1 MKLWTTWIEWIL
13 REDLDGGD
21 PTTEA
26 LIPENLRAVG
36 EVWVRQEGVVA
47 GAPFAHQILAYLDST
62 VRVDVHVP
70 EGQWVEGGTL
80 WMTWMGPARVLLM
93 GERAVLNLL
102 GHLSG
107 IATLTRRFVEEAK
120 RMGVEVL
127 DTRKTLPGYRGLEKY
142 ATRVGGARNHRMD
155 LSAGMM
161 IKDNHLALLGGD
173 VAGAVH
179 RARAR
184 VPFLSQAEVEVET
197 LKEAEEAVRAG
208 ADVLLLD
215 NMDPEEVAEA
225 VRRYGDRVR
234 MEVSGGVTLDNL
246 KAYARA
252 GIRYVSVGRLT
263 HAAPALDLSLE
274 LKPEGGH
281 V

>member
-1 MKLWTTWIEWIL
+1 
-13 REDLDGGD
+13 
-21 PTTEA
+21 
-26 LIPENLRAVG
+26 V
-36 EVWVRQEGVVA
+36 
-47 GAPFAHQILAYLDST
+47 
-62 VRVDVHVP
+62 
-70 EGQWVEGGTL
+70 
-80 WMTWMGPARVLLM
+80 
-93 GERAVLNLL
+93 
-102 GHLSG
+102 
-107 IATLTRRFVEEAK
+107 
-120 RMGVEVL
+120 
-127 DTRKTLPGYRGLEKY
+127 
-142 ATRVGGARNHRMD
+142 
-155 LSAGMM
+155 
-161 IKDNHLALLGGD
+161 
-173 VAGAVH
+173 
-179 RARAR
+179 
-184 VPFLSQAEVEVET
+184 EVEVET

-263 HAAPALDLSLE
+263 HTAPALDLSLE